1 MISSQPIS
9 VRYFEVKFINSNI
22 CHIFAPNLRRKTN
35 EREPLALFFIQMN
48 QELVKQL
55 IDEAVAENPSL
66 FLVDWKISPDNSIE
80 ILVDGDEGLSIDEI
94 VRISRHVEH
103 NLDREENDFS
113 LNVSS
118 AGVGNPL
125 VLPRQFKKNIGRT
138 LKVTK
143 TDGSKEIEGE
153 LVSADEESIVLK
165 WSVRENKP
173 VGKGKH
179 TVEKQESIA
188 YTDIKKAIVKI
199 TF

>member
-1 MISSQPIS
+1 
-9 VRYFEVKFINSNI
+9 
-22 CHIFAPNLRRKTN
+22 
-35 EREPLALFFIQMN
+35 MN

-80 ILVDGDEGLSIDEI
+80 ILVDGDEGLSIEEI

-103 NLDREENDFS
+103 NLDREEDDFS

-125 VLPRQFKKNIGRT
+125 VLPRQYKKNIGRV
-138 LKVTK
+138 LKIVRNEGK
-143 TDGSKEIEGE
+143 DLEGE
-153 LVSADEESIVLK
+153 LISADEEGIVLK
-165 WSVRENKP
+165 WSVREPKP

-179 TVEKQESIA
+179 TGEKEEKLN

>member
-1 MISSQPIS
+1 MSYICT
-9 VRYFEVKFINSNI
+9 KFKEKI
-22 CHIFAPNLRRKTN
+22 C
-35 EREPLALFFIQMN
+35 ERGPLALFFVHMN

-55 IDEAVAENPSL
+55 IDEAIEENPSL
-66 FLVDWKISPDNSIE
+66 FLVDWKISDDNSIE
-80 ILVDGDEGLSIDEI
+80 ILVDGDEGLPIEEI

-103 NLDREENDFS
+103 NLDREEADFS

-138 LKVTK
+138 LKITK
-143 TDGSKEIEGE
+143 SDGEKDIEGE
-153 LVSADEESIVLK
+153 LASADEESIVLK
-165 WSVRENKP
+165 WSVREPKP
-173 VGKGKH
+173 IGKGKH
-179 TVEKQESIA
+179 TVEKEEKIN

>member
-1 MISSQPIS
+1 
-9 VRYFEVKFINSNI
+9 
-22 CHIFAPNLRRKTN
+22 
-35 EREPLALFFIQMN
+35 MN

-55 IDEAVAENPSL
+55 IDEAIVENPSL
-66 FLVDWKISPDNSIE
+66 FLVDWSISPDNSIE

-125 VLPRQFKKNIGRT
+125 VLPRQYKKNIGRI
-138 LKVTK
+138 LKITK
-143 TDGSKEIEGE
+143 ADGGKEVEGE
-153 LVSADEESIVLK
+153 LISADEDGIALK
-165 WSVRENKP
+165 WTVREPKP
-173 VGKGKH
+173 IGKGKH
-179 TVEKQESIA
+179 TVEKEERII
-188 YTDIKKAIVKI
+188 YKDIKKAIVKI

>member
-1 MISSQPIS
+1 
-9 VRYFEVKFINSNI
+9 
-22 CHIFAPNLRRKTN
+22 
-35 EREPLALFFIQMN
+35 MN

-55 IDEAVAENPSL
+55 IDEAIAENSSL
-66 FLVDWKISPDNSIE
+66 FLVEWSISAENAIQV
-80 ILVDGDEGLSIDEI
+80 LVDGDHGLSIDEI

-103 NLDREENDFS
+103 NLDREEADFS

-125 VLPRQFKKNIGRT
+125 TMPRQYKKNIGRT

-143 TDGSKEIEGE
+143 VEGGKDLEGE
-153 LVSADEESIVLK
+153 LVSADEESITLK
-165 WSVRENKP
+165 WTAREPKP

-179 TVEKQESIA
+179 DVEKEEKVQ